1 MRTIADSYREESFE
15 KDIIQ
20 SIEKGVNTKAIEII
34 RRMLQEKVDIK
45 LISSVTGLSTDEI
58 LKIQNKL

>member
-1 MRTIADSYREESFE
+1 MKTIADSYREESFE

-20 SIEKGVNTKAIEII
+20 SIEKGANTKAIEII

-45 LISSVTGLSTDEI
+45 LISSVTGLSTDAI